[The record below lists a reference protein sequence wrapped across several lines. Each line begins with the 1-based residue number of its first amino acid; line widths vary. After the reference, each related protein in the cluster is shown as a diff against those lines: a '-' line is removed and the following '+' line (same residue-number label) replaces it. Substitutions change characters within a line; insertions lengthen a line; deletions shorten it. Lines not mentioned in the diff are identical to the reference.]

1 VAVDFLTLSATTLAR
16 MIRDRE
22 ATSSEIVEAHVAR
35 VRRVNP
41 GLNAV
46 VCARF
51 EEARREAAIADAK
64 VEAGEPLPPLHG
76 VPCTIKECF
85 ALVGMP
91 NSSGL
96 RSRAGVVADRDAT
109 AVARLRAAGAIPLG
123 VTNVSELCMW
133 METSNLVYGRTN
145 NPYDR
150 RRIVGGSSG
159 GEGAIVGSGASPFG
173 LGSDIGG
180 SIRMP
185 AFFCGVFGHKPSGGL
200 VPGTGQYPMAHGR
213 ARRYLTTG
221 PIARR
226 AEDLWPLLRI
236 LAGPDGEDDGCTS
249 LPLGAPSRVQLRG
262 LDVVSVEDNGAL
274 QVDRRLVSAQR
285 RAADA
290 LAARGAR
297 VRTASI
303 EPLRHSLEVWSTL
316 LAEAGGPT
324 FAELMGDGVAIDAFA
339 ELFRWLRGR
348 ADHTLPAIGLALL
361 EKLPAL
367 MPARAKQALAHA
379 ERLRDELDATIGDG
393 VMLFPSYTC
402 PAPLHHTPLLLPI
415 QWQYT
420 AVLNVLELP
429 ATQVPLGLDEKAR
442 PLGIQVV
449 ARHGGDHLT
458 IAIAQSL
465 ERDLGGWVPPWRA
478 PRPFTI
484 PGARSHA

>member
-1 VAVDFLTLSATTLAR
+1 MDLLTLSATALAR
-16 MIRDRE
+16 MIRQRE
-22 ATSSEIVEAHVAR
+22 ATSRAIVEAHLAR
-35 VRRVNP
+35 VRLVNP
-41 GLNAV
+41 GLNAMV
-46 VCARF
+46 RERF
-51 EEARREAAIADAK
+51 DVALREADEADAK
-64 VEAGEPLPPLHG
+64 VARGEPLPPFHG

-85 ALVGMP
+85 ALGGMP

-96 RSRAGVVADRDAT
+96 RSRANVIADRDAT
-109 AVARLRAAGAIPLG
+109 AVARLRAAGAIPMG

-159 GEGAIVGSGASPFG
+159 GEGAIIGAGASPFG

-226 AEDLWPLLRI
+226 AEDLWPLLRV
-236 LAGPDGEDDGCTS
+236 LAGPDGEDGEA
-249 LPLGAPSRVQLRG
+249 LALGDPASVRVEG
-262 LDVVSVEDNGAL
+262 LDVVSIEDNGAL
-274 QVDRRLVSAQR
+274 HVDRHLVEAQR
-285 RAADA
+285 RAAEA
-290 LAARGAR
+290 LRARGAR

-303 EPLRHSLEVWSTL
+303 EPLRHSLDVWSTL

-324 FAELMGDGVAIDAFA
+324 FAELMGDGVAIDAWS
-339 ELFRWLRGR
+339 ELGRWARR
-348 ADHTLPAIGLALL
+348 RSDHTLPAIALALL

-367 MPARAKQALAHA
+367 MPSRAKTALAHA
-379 ERLRDELDATIGDG
+379 EKLRAALDETIGDG
-393 VMLFPSYTC
+393 VLLFPSYTK

-420 AVLNVLELP
+420 AVLNVMEVP
-429 ATQVPLGLDEKAR
+429 ATQVPLGVDSLAR
-442 PLGIQVV
+442 PLGVQVV

-458 IAIAQSL
+458 IAIANQL
-465 ERDLGGWVPPWRA
+465 EQALGGWVPPWRA
-478 PRPFTI
+478 PRPRALRRVRHD
-484 PGARSHA
+484 P

>member
-1 VAVDFLTLSATTLAR
+1 MDLLTLSATALAR
-16 MIRDRE
+16 MIRARE
-22 ATSSEIVEAHVAR
+22 VSSRDALEAHLER
-35 VRRVNP
+35 IRLVNP

-46 VCARF
+46 VRERF
-51 EEARREAAIADAK
+51 DEARREADAADAK
-64 VEAGEPLPPLHG
+64 VARGEPLPSLHG

-85 ALVGMP
+85 ALTGMP

-96 RSRAGVVADRDAT
+96 RSRAGVIAASDAT
-109 AVARLRAAGAIPLG
+109 AVSRLRAAGAIPMG

-159 GEGAIVGSGASPFG
+159 GEGAIIGAGGSPFG

-236 LAGPDGEDDGCTS
+236 LAGPDDADDGCTS
-249 LPLGAPSRVQLRG
+249 IALGDPANVKIEG
-262 LDVVSVEDNGAL
+262 LEVVTVEDNGAL
-274 QVDRRLVSAQR
+274 DVDARLVDAQR
-285 RAADA
+285 RAVEA
-290 LAARGAR
+290 LRAHGAR
-297 VRTASI
+297 VRTATI

-324 FAELMGDGVAIDAFA
+324 FAELMGDGVAIHGFS
-339 ELFRWLRGR
+339 ELGRWLRGR
-348 ADHTLPAIGLALL
+348 GDHTLPAIALALL

-367 MPARAKQALAHA
+367 FPGHTKKVLAHA
-379 ERLRDELDATIGDG
+379 ERLRADLDATIGDG
-393 VMLFPSYTC
+393 VLLFPSYTK
-402 PAPLHHTPLLLPI
+402 PAPRHHTPLLMPV

-420 AVLNVLELP
+420 AVLNVMEVP
-429 ATQVPLGLDEKAR
+429 ATQVPLGLDELAR
-442 PLGIQVV
+442 PLGVQVV

-458 IAIAQSL
+458 IAVANQL
-465 ERDLGGWVPPWRA
+465 ERDLGGWVPPWRV
-478 PRPFTI
+478 PRRALF
-484 PGARSHA
+484 GRFARKP

>member
-1 VAVDFLTLSATTLAR
+1 VELLTLSATALAR
-16 MIRDRE
+16 MIRERQV
-22 ATSSEIVEAHVAR
+22 TSRAIVEAHLAR
-35 VRRVNP
+35 LRLVNP

-46 VCARF
+46 VRERASD
-51 EEARREAAIADAK
+51 ALREADDADAK
-64 VEAGEPLPPLHG
+64 TARGEALPPFHG

-96 RSRAGVVADRDAT
+96 RSRAEVIAAQDAT
-109 AVARLRAAGAIPLG
+109 AVARIRASGAIPMG

-159 GEGAIVGSGASPFG
+159 GEGAIVGAGASPFG

-226 AEDLWPLLRI
+226 AEDLWPLLTLI
-236 LAGPDGEDDGCTS
+236 AGPDGEDGECA
-249 LPLGAPSRVQLRG
+249 PFALGDPASVRIDG
-262 LDVVSVEDNGAL
+262 LDVVSIEDNGAL
-274 QVDRRLVSAQR
+274 QVDRRLVAAQR
-285 RAADA
+285 KAAEA
-290 LAARGAR
+290 LRARGAR

-303 EPLRHSLEVWSTL
+303 APLRHSLDVWSTL

-324 FAELMGDGVAIDAFA
+324 FAELMGDGVAIDAWA
-339 ELFRWLRGR
+339 ELGRWARR
-348 ADHTLPAIGLALL
+348 RSDHTLPAIALALL

-367 MPARAKQALAHA
+367 LPARAKHALAHA
-379 ERLRDELDATIGDG
+379 ENLRRALDETIGDG
-393 VMLFPSYTC
+393 VMLFPSYTK
-402 PAPLHHTPLLLPI
+402 PAPLHHTPLLFPI

-420 AVLNVLELP
+420 AVLNVMEVP
-429 ATQVPLGLDEKAR
+429 ATQVPLGLDELAR
-442 PLGIQVV
+442 PLGVQVV
-449 ARHGGDHLT
+449 ARHGRDHV
-458 IAIAQSL
+458 AIAVANEL
-465 ERDLGGWVPPWRA
+465 ERALGGWVPPWRA
-478 PRPFTI
+478 PKRRTL
-484 PGARSHA
+484 GRSRFEA